1 MLGVAPTGGF
11 GRTDV
16 GRRHAESFPEGVIEV
31 GYVIEATCVGD
42 AGYPVVAG
50 EVVSEPVPAFPAA
63 ACSRNWCPAH
73 AAPSGSSGWTSSGER
88 RRRPVRDR
96 GYSRGGKQTA
106 QSPRAE
112 AREASC
118 RHPGDARSPAAD
130 CRCSPR
136 ADRRRRVSAHGFP
149 WTIRPDRTAGWR
161 RMVQRAQ
168 GHAVDVLQDGQR
180 LFDRGRR
187 QVGDDSAHAS
197 RKADFHRAAAVY
209 DGDIPGRTRIRRCSS
224 WVISAVP
231 SICQLTR

>member
-63 ACSRNWCPAH
+63 ACPRNWCPAH

-168 GHAVDVLQDGQR
+168 GMLWMCCKTGSDFSTAAAGGLATILRTLPGKQT
-180 LFDRGRR
+180 FIGRR
-187 QVGDDSAHAS
+187 LSMMVTSPDE
-197 RKADFHRAAAVY
+197 
-209 DGDIPGRTRIRRCSS
+209 PGSGVVRRG
-224 WVISAVP
+224 
-231 SICQLTR
+231 